1 MYNNA
6 RGIHFYSQLLKT
18 LMIFTVVLLLRIS
31 PSFTPPPVSRK
42 LMYIPLVLT
51 KAETTSDTF
60 LQVFLITIYL
70 IIIEN
75 WIVTLLVKITCN
87 FIKKMYNMK
96 LIVTVPYVKIFFNNF
111 LHFSN
116 SCDVK
121 LKSILID
128 CSVFVSLGSGFMHLP
143 EYFLVVVIIFTWL
156 MILSLFKKMVKA
168 TLLRLLSSEFEYF
181 FT

>member
-1 MYNNA
+1 
-6 RGIHFYSQLLKT
+6 
-18 LMIFTVVLLLRIS
+18 
-31 PSFTPPPVSRK
+31 
-42 LMYIPLVLT
+42 MYIPLVLT

-111 LHFSN
+111 PF
-116 SCDVK
+116 
-121 LKSILID
+121 
-128 CSVFVSLGSGFMHLP
+128 
-143 EYFLVVVIIFTWL
+143 
-156 MILSLFKKMVKA
+156 
-168 TLLRLLSSEFEYF
+168 
-181 FT
+181 